1 MLRPLAFAAAIALSA
16 CATAPD
22 AAEHPDD
29 QRANAC
35 RASDYQHLVGKP
47 RSEIPAT
54 PPGAL
59 WRVHSTEDAVTMDYN
74 PRRLNIVWDAKT
86 GIVKTVSC
94 G

>member
-1 MLRPLAFAAAIALSA
+1 MLRPLAIAAVVALSA
-16 CATAPD
+16 CASAPD
-22 AAEHPDD
+22 AAEHPSV
-29 QRANAC
+29 QRDIAC
-35 RASDYQHLVGKP
+35 GAPDYQYLVGKN
-47 RSEIPAT
+47 RSEIPAA
-54 PPGAL
+54 PAGAI